1 IEVMNMRGENNKRPS
16 QYNKQATKKKWLW
29 PALYVGIA
37 VIFVGMIWGYS
48 AFMQQKDTDLANVA
62 KPDEDV
68 TVEANAPS
76 EVLKYPFDETLL
88 DDIAILQNFYDVE
101 ADDSMRENAL
111 LVFNQTYETSTGVSI
126 SIEDKPFDVVAARSG
141 IIEDV
146 VQDAFQGDEVVISHA
161 DGMKTVYSSLSGV
174 RVQVGDEVE
183 QGDYLGDATSNE
195 WNPAAGTHL
204 HFKVLVDD
212 QAVNPESYLGF

>member
-1 IEVMNMRGENNKRPS
+1 M
-16 QYNKQATKKKWLW
+16 
-29 PALYVGIA
+29 
-37 VIFVGMIWGYS
+37 
-48 AFMQQKDTDLANVA
+48 
-62 KPDEDV
+62 

>member
-1 IEVMNMRGENNKRPS
+1 MRGENKKSPS
-16 QYNKQATKKKWLW
+16 QLNKQTKNKWLW
-29 PALYVGIA
+29 PALYVSLA
-37 VIFVGMIWGYS
+37 VFFVGMIWGYS
-48 AFMQQKDTDLANVA
+48 AFMQQKNTDLANTA
-62 KPDEDV
+62 KPGDDV
-68 TVEANAPS
+68 TVETNADQPN

-101 ADDSMRENAL
+101 ADDTMRENAL

-126 SIEDKPFDVVAARSG
+126 SIDDKPFDVVAARSG
-141 IIEDV
+141 IVEDV
-146 VQDAFQGDEVVISHA
+146 VEDSFQGDEVVISHA
-161 DGMKTVYSSLSGV
+161 DGMKTVYSSLAGV
-174 RVQVGDEVE
+174 RVEVGDELE

-212 QAVNPESYLGF
+212 EAVNPASYLGF

>member
-1 IEVMNMRGENNKRPS
+1 MRGENNKRPS

-37 VIFVGMIWGYS
+37 VFFVGMIWGYS